1 MRSRNEHD
9 MSDEPTAY
17 DRFRERYEEGRVTWD
32 DPSPPPEIIALA
44 AELAPGWGLDL
55 GCGYGRAAIYLAQR
69 GWTMDGVDFVP
80 QAIAVARQR
89 ARAAGMAGRA
99 RFHVALASALPFLA
113 PPYDLAID
121 IGCMH
126 SFTEELL
133 AGYRAELVRLLSTGG
148 RYVLFAHLRG
158 DEGAGEDAPRGIPEV
173 TIMSLLENDFVLERV
188 ERGTTQVED
197 KPPWNSGWFWF
208 RRV

>member
-1 MRSRNEHD
+1 
-9 MSDEPTAY
+9 MSEPPSAY
-17 DRFRERYEEGRVTWD
+17 DRFRERYAEGCVPWD
-32 DPSPPPEIIALA
+32 DPLPPPEIMALA
-44 AELAPGWGLDL
+44 DELAPGRGLDL
-55 GCGYGRAAIYLAQR
+55 GCGYGRAAIYLAR
-69 GWTMDGVDFVP
+69 CGWTMDGVDFVP

-89 ARAAGMAGRA
+89 ARAAGVARRA
-99 RFHVALASALPFLA
+99 TFHVASAAVLDFLT

-126 SFTEELL
+126 SFTAEML
-133 AGYRAELVRLLSTGG
+133 AGYRAELVGLLPHGA
-148 RYVLFAHLRG
+148 RYVLFAHLRSDEEG
-158 DEGAGEDAPRGIPEV
+158 DDAPRGIPES
-173 TIMSLLENDFVLERV
+173 TILGLLGRDFVLQRV

>member
-1 MRSRNEHD
+1 
-9 MSDEPTAY
+9 MSDLSSAY
-17 DRFRERYEEGRVTWD
+17 DRFAERYEAGRVPWD
-32 DPSPPPEIIALA
+32 DPLPPPEIMALA
-44 AELAPGWGLDL
+44 DGLAPGRGLDL

-80 QAIAVARQR
+80 QAIDEARQR
-89 ARAAGMAGRA
+89 ARAAGVAERA
-99 RFHVALASALPFLA
+99 RFHVASAAALSFLA

-126 SFTEELL
+126 SFTGELL
-133 AGYRAELVRLLSTGG
+133 DGYRGELLRLLPPGG

-158 DEGAGEDAPRGIPEV
+158 DGEEGADGPRGIPEV
-173 TIMSLLENDFVLERV
+173 TLMSLLERDFVLERV
-188 ERGTTQVED
+188 ARGTTQVED

-208 RRV
+208 RRG